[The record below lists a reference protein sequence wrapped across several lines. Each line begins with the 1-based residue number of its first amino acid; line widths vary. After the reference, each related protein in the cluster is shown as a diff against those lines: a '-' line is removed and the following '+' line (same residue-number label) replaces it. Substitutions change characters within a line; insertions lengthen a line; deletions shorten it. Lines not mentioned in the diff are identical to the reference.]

1 MVKLRAE
8 KFQNIK
14 HSYAPLTFD
23 QGKENADIL
32 ILSWGSSYGSIRDAV
47 KNLLQDNVSVAHL
60 QLRNLAPFPQDLG
73 EKLSKFKKIIIPEIN
88 NGQLIHLIQD
98 EYQIKCIPFN
108 KIKGTPFLSS
118 EIEEF
123 VKEESTK

>member
-14 HSYAPLTFD
+14 HSYAPLTLD
-23 QGKENADIL
+23 QGEENTDIL

-60 QLRNLAPFPQDLG
+60 QLRNLAPLPQDLG